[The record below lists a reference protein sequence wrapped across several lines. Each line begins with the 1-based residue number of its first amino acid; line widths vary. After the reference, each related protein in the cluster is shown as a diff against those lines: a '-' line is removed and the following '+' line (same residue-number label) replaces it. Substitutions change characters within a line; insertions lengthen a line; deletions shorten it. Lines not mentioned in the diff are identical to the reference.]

1 METQVPSLVLLVD
14 PLPFWSKEKVSD
26 EPVGTQSFVLHPAV
40 ARLLDAL
47 ECDLI
52 FSLSVLV
59 NRLVFLVV
67 QGDVA
72 SMGDQYLALERLTS
86 GVEHHEVVQVPQRQ
100 ALPVSGG
107 LQRVL
112 VGDAAARCLLDL
124 ADDELGWL
132 GRILLCCFI
141 EIEKL
146 EVEVLAI
153 CDDVKAEEMPVV
165 VRQVEALTQ
174 LEVRVHLNFT

>member
-14 PLPFWSKEKVSD
+14 TLPFWSKEKVSD
-26 EPVGTQSFVLHPAV
+26 EPVGTQSLVLHPAV

-52 FSLSVLV
+52 FSLIVLV

-132 GRILLCCFI
+132 GRILLCRFI

-146 EVEVLAI
+146 EVKVLAI